1 MAKMTQPGGSPHLS
15 AALLAEKTRE
25 ASELRLRCS
34 QQENQITR
42 MSRMLQLTRDE
53 NRELRVELSLAISKF
68 DEYKEQNEDYA
79 KFVAKCKQR
88 INSLLEQNK
97 EYQRYAA
104 QSKQRI
110 NSFLDSLEDDD

>member
-1 MAKMTQPGGSPHLS
+1 
-15 AALLAEKTRE
+15 
-25 ASELRLRCS
+25 
-34 QQENQITR
+34 
-42 MSRMLQLTRDE
+42 MLQLTRDE

-68 DEYKEQNEDYA
+68 DECKEQNEDYV

>member
-1 MAKMTQPGGSPHLS
+1 MAKMTQPGGSPDLS

-68 DEYKEQNEDYA
+68 DEYNESGAYA
-79 KFVAKCKQR
+79 PFSCVEPPEPQTIR
-88 INSLLEQNK
+88 GGRSSNS
-97 EYQRYAA
+97 
-104 QSKQRI
+104 
-110 NSFLDSLEDDD
+110 